1 MKKFIL
7 FLLILFVTG
16 TTLAQGKLTPYDNVS
31 LPAGLEEFIVN
42 LENAV
47 DQKDKKFIINHM
59 SANMMNSFGGDGG
72 INEFKEYWNWDSD
85 STEFWNLMK
94 HILQL
99 DRGKLKQEDVYF
111 IPYVF
116 SEWPETYDP
125 FEHSAITGLNVN
137 VRNKPGLANSQ
148 VLGQLTYDIV
158 KVNYEKSY
166 PSFGSPRIKNVN
178 YIGEKLWYYI
188 ESLDGKLNGYVY
200 WKYIW
205 SPVNYRLGVTKI
217 EDRWLISFLVEGD

>member
-85 STEFWNLMK
+85 SWIKM
-94 HILQL
+94 L
-99 DRGKLKQEDVYF
+99 DSYNKSRMMGDYHVRFGERFRLKLPLP
-111 IPYVF
+111 I
-116 SEWPETYDP
+116 
-125 FEHSAITGLNVN
+125 
-137 VRNKPGLANSQ
+137 
-148 VLGQLTYDIV
+148 
-158 KVNYEKSY
+158 
-166 PSFGSPRIKNVN
+166 
-178 YIGEKLWYYI
+178 
-188 ESLDGKLNGYVY
+188 
-200 WKYIW
+200 
-205 SPVNYRLGVTKI
+205 
-217 EDRWLISFLVEGD
+217 